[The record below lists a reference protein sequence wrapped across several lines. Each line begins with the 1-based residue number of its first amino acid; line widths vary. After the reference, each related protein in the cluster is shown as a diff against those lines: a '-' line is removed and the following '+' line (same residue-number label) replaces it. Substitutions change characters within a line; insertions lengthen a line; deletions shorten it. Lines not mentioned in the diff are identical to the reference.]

1 MPSSHLGSGTYVK
14 ACWGWGWGAERKALR
29 TKSGGWLSRK
39 QCFPYTAGQV
49 HIGNSQRLWEHA
61 EDVHKLKAEK
71 FQRLEEKVLPL
82 AKKLFMVDS
91 FWGNSSMKYHWIYPP
106 DFRAGPMSRS
116 SWSAQIKL
124 HFFFLVCWKRER
136 IWSLLGR
143 EDGRVWKELGKEK
156 EYNKNILKFLKSK

>member
-1 MPSSHLGSGTYVK
+1 MLGLGV
-14 ACWGWGWGAERKALR
+14 G
-29 TKSGGWLSRK
+29 SRK
-39 QCFPYTAGQV
+39 KGSKNQKWWMTFQETVFSIHSRAGA
-49 HIGNSQRLWEHA
+49 HRNSQRLWEHA

-91 FWGNSSMKYHWIYPP
+91 FWGNSSMKYHWTYPP